1 MPGWGGILI
10 KLVDVEETIYKVV
23 TLILGTW
30 SDVLI
35 PPVRHPSSSE
45 VDAII
50 SLCVKSLDN
59 ADQIT
64 RHAHAQTCS
73 LLDTN

>member
-10 KLVDVEETIYKVV
+10 KMVDVEETIYKVV

-35 PPVRHPSSSE
+35 PFAEAAKLQLGSPY
-45 VDAII
+45 
-50 SLCVKSLDN
+50 
-59 ADQIT
+59 
-64 RHAHAQTCS
+64 
-73 LLDTN
+73 